1 MEEARAAA
9 AADLPVLTALWA
21 TARDE
26 IERQRGG
33 PLLADSVITS
43 GAPADEA
50 LRAAL
55 GDADR
60 LVVLGTVDG
69 IEVGFALARC
79 QLVGGQP
86 MGVVEA
92 IYVEPAARQVGVG
105 EAMVEAVLAWC
116 AGRGCHGVDAP
127 ALPGSRP
134 AKAFFEEH
142 GFVARLLVMHR
153 PLTASAP
160 RQAEH
165 SDHD

>member
-1 MEEARAAA
+1 M
-9 AADLPVLTALWA
+9 
-21 TARDE
+21 
-26 IERQRGG
+26 
-33 PLLADSVITS
+33 
-43 GAPADEA
+43 
-50 LRAAL
+50 
-55 GDADR
+55 
-60 LVVLGTVDG
+60 VLGTVDG

-153 PLTASAP
+153 PLPDTRRRSGD
-160 RQAEH
+160 RC
-165 SDHD
+165 D